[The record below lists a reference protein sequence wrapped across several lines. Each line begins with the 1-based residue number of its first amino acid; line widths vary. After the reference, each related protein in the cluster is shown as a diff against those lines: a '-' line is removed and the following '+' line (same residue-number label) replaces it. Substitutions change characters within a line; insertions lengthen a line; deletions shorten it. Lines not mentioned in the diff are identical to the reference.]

1 MVACDG
7 HSYERSAILDVIA
20 TGNGLSPLTREQLD
34 GHLFPNRNLKKRIEL
49 YEEEV
54 LDAATTAYKRGSS
67 GASASAEAPPAK
79 SSCPRGGA
87 ES

>member
-7 HSYERSAILDVIA
+7 HSYERSAILDVIT
-20 TGNGLSPLTREQLD
+20 TGNGLSPLTREPLD

-49 YEEEV
+49 HEEEV
-54 LDAATTAYKRGSS
+54 LDAATTAYKRGS

-79 SSCPRGGA
+79 RSCRRRGAG
-87 ES
+87 S